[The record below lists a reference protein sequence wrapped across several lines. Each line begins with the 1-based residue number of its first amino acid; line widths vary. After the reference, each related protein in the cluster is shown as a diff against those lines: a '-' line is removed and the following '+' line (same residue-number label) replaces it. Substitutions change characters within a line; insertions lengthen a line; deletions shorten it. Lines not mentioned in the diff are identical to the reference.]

1 MKNALIIEIK
11 NNLRHLCPKKKVRQ
25 MLDIQPVAYKVS
37 IDRKFTMEVCGF
49 KHTSPNAGEGNKTIF
64 VLPGLDDSVS
74 YYQAMLGLLA
84 EHNPSWNVIA
94 VDLRGQGLTL
104 HKERKIA
111 QMKIK
116 IEEQTQIVNEIF
128 KQERISECFVIGLSY
143 AGAVTLQLA
152 RENKSIIKGIGLIA
166 PYVTNFKSYKRG
178 VTGLY
183 YTLLDKHPAKGLI
196 SMMSLP
202 FYFQMAKYEHR
213 LNLNKNWTSREMNA
227 LTKLTLGV
235 LEYNTEEAV
244 EDLGELSLGI
254 HILCGFDDQV
264 IPISAHKNF
273 YHNIPNH
280 LHKTFSLEEGVGHRI
295 FERHPAIAADWVH
308 RVLHSA

>member
-1 MKNALIIEIK
+1 
-11 NNLRHLCPKKKVRQ
+11 
-25 MLDIQPVAYKVS
+25 MLDIQPVAYNVS
-37 IDRKFTMEVCGF
+37 IQDKFSLEVCGF
-49 KHTSPNAGEGNKTIF
+49 KHKSSQAGEKNKTIF

-84 EHNPSWNVIA
+84 EHNPTWNVIA

-104 HKERKIA
+104 NKERKIS

-116 IEEQTQIVNEIF
+116 IEEQTKIVAQVFE
-128 KQERISECFVIGLSY
+128 QEKIQECFVIGLSY

-152 RENKSIIKGIGLIA
+152 RENKEIIQGIGLIA
-166 PYVTNFKSYKRG
+166 PYVTNFKSFKRG
-178 VTGLY
+178 FTGLY
-183 YTLLDKHPAKGLI
+183 YTMLDKHPAKGLI

-213 LNLNKNWTSREMNA
+213 LNLNKNWTSKEMNA

-244 EDLGELSLGI
+244 DDLGELPLGI
-254 HILCGFDDQV
+254 HLLCGFDDRV
-264 IPISAHKNF
+264 IPISAHKKF
-273 YHNIPNH
+273 YHNIPEH